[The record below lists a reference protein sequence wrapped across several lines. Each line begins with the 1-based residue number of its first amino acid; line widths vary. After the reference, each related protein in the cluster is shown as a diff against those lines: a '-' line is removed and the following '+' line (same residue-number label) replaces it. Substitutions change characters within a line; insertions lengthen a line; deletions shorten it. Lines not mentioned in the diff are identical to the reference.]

1 MHCHD
6 WHVSRQPIGSEHP
19 KLQLPAGL
27 LTVLHSAHEDR
38 GGALNYTDLPVLSDH
53 DVSAIQC
60 VFFRLLS
67 ASRQKSPPSF
77 LAKCGGLT
85 TAKKLVSTCPCIAA
99 HASNSV

>member
-1 MHCHD
+1 M
-6 WHVSRQPIGSEHP
+6 
-19 KLQLPAGL
+19 
-27 LTVLHSAHEDR
+27 LHSAHEDR